1 MSLTDYL
8 PPRRRIALAEPATVT
23 SPPAFPAPDV
33 SRLMLRVFGE
43 RPDDVDRGGD
53 RQGAPRKFEVAFDVL
68 KRGAEALDELQHRC
82 EELRAEIVALT
93 ERSRVELEA
102 SERQT
107 REWQQL
113 ATVMKAKYEDSQ
125 VQLSDMEARA
135 EAAESRAGGRRAPRR
150 DGRASGQS
158 DGADR
163 DRPPRRDPGGVR
175 QLLGRTGRDRVERIQ
190 PLV

>member
-135 EAAESRAGGRRAPRR
+135 EAAESRAEDAERRAETAEL
-150 DGRASGQS
+150 RAN
-158 DGADR
+158 R
-163 DRPPRRDPGGVR
+163 ME
-175 QLLGRTGRDRVERIQ
+175 RTATDLHDEILAVFGNFSAERAAIESNEFNH
-190 PLV
+190 